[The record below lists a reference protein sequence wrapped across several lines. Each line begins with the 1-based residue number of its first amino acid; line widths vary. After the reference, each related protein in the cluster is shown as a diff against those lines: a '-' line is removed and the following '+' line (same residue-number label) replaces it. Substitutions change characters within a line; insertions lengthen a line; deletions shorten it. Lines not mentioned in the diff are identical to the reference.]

1 MFQPSVVPGQKKAG
15 APPAKPVENKRNF
28 FRIPLRIKIDVNAG
42 LPITLP
48 ALLMDISGGGCQ
60 IVSRILVEVGAPVTY
75 NVRRSDGKSDL
86 RLSGVIRSKRYSEAE
101 HIYFYGVKFEGL
113 KDADHEALLQEITGL
128 ERRIIMHKRGE
139 TEAAQAAKKAP
150 PPKVVLTAAGK
161 KSAAQAR
168 GAFRVAWPFQMTF
181 KIPGIP
187 GVHRA
192 TSLDISAGG
201 MRIATDMIL
210 RREWVLELTF
220 TMPAQ
225 VLEVLEHSAPVANSP
240 LFNRST
246 EQKKVVKQRPFAPIT
261 LHCTVVPRVQES
273 RGRYV
278 QGIAFKDADHLM
290 KEEITR
296 FVHAAQL
303 SKRRLAV

>member
-1 MFQPSVVPGQKKAG
+1 MYQASQGPAPNKAS
-15 APPAKPVENKRNF
+15 AIPAKPVENKRNF
-28 FRIPLRIKIDVNAG
+28 FRVPLRLKIDVNAG
-42 LPITLP
+42 LPIMLP

-60 IVSRILVEVGAPVTY
+60 IASRILVEPGKSVTY
-75 NVRRSDGKSDL
+75 KLRRGDGKSDL
-86 RLSGVIRSKRYSEAE
+86 HLCGTIRSKRYAEAE
-101 HIYFYGVKFEGL
+101 HIYFYGVRFEGL
-113 KDADHEALLQEITGL
+113 KEADHEALLQEITAL

-139 TEAAQAAKKAP
+139 AEAKQAAKNP
-150 PPKVVLTAAGK
+150 VPKVALTAAGK
-161 KSAAQAR
+161 KTAAQAR

-210 RREWVLELTF
+210 RREWVLEVTF

-225 VLEVLEHSAPVANSP
+225 VLEVLEHSEPAATS
-240 LFNRST
+240 LFGRTS
-246 EQKKVVKQRPFAPIT
+246 EQKKVIKQRPFAPIT
-261 LHCTVVPRVQES
+261 VHCNVVPGVQES

-278 QGIAFKDADHLM
+278 QGISFKDADHLM

>member
-1 MFQPSVVPGQKKAG
+1 MFQPSVVPGQKK
-15 APPAKPVENKRNF
+15 ENKRSF
-28 FRIPLRIKIDVNAG
+28 FRVPLRIKIDVNAG
-42 LPITLP
+42 LPIMLP

-60 IVSRILVEVGAPVTY
+60 IVSRISVEVGAPVTY
-75 NVRRSDGKSDL
+75 NLRRSDGKSDL
-86 RLSGVIRSKRYSEAE
+86 RLCGVIRSKRYSESE
-101 HIYFYGVKFEGL
+101 HIYFYGVEFEGL
-113 KDADHEALLQEITGL
+113 KDADHEALLQEITVL

-150 PPKVVLTAAGK
+150 PPKIALTAAGK

-181 KIPGIP
+181 KIPRIP

-225 VLEVLEHSAPVANSP
+225 VLEVLAHSEPVATSP
-240 LFNRST
+240 LFSRST
-246 EQKKVVKQRPFAPIT
+246 EQKKFVKQRPFAPIT
-261 LHCTVVPRVQES
+261 VHCTVVPGVQES

-278 QGIAFKDADHLM
+278 QGIAFKDADHLI

>member
-1 MFQPSVVPGQKKAG
+1 MFQPSIVTGQKKAV
-15 APPAKPVENKRNF
+15 APPKQVENKRNF
-28 FRIPLRIKIDVNAG
+28 FRVPLRLKIDVNAG
-42 LPITLP
+42 LPIMLP

-60 IVSRILVEVGAPVTY
+60 IASRILVEQGQTIHY
-75 NVRRSDGKSDL
+75 NLRRGEGKTDL
-86 RLSGVIRSKRYSEAE
+86 RLAGIIRSKRYSEAE
-101 HIYFYGVKFEGL
+101 HIYFYGVKFEGI
-113 KDADHEALLQEITGL
+113 KDADHEALLQEITAL

-139 TEAAQAAKKAP
+139 TEALQAAKKP
-150 PPKVVLTAAGK
+150 PPKIAVTAAGK
-161 KSAAQAR
+161 KNAAQAR
-168 GAFRVAWPFQMTF
+168 GAFRVAWPFQATF

-225 VLEVLEHSAPVANSP
+225 VLDVLAHSEPVTASP
-240 LFNRST
+240 LFNRLG
-246 EQKKVVKQRPFAPIT
+246 EQKKVIKQRPFAPIT
-261 LHCTVVPRVQES
+261 VHCNVVPGVQES

-278 QGIAFKDADHLM
+278 HGISFKDADHLM